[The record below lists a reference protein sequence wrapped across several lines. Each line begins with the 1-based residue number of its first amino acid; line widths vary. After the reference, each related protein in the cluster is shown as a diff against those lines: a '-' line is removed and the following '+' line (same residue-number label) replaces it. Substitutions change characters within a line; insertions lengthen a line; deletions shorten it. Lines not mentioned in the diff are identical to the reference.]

1 MKGLTEITLLD
12 STHNLGLRCKL
23 ERDLFRVVERLSADT
38 GEATCKETVNAIG
51 LTRRIGKQDGNF
63 RPLVGRIPRLFLQLP
78 SCRLKGLF
86 SFFSGTAR
94 QLTTN
99 NVGCVAILTC
109 QKYFSTGIQR
119 HDMNPF
125 LLFHYV
131 KR

>member
-38 GEATCKETVNAIG
+38 AEATCKETVNAIG

-63 RPLVGRIPRLFLQLP
+63 RPLVGRIPRLLLQLP
-78 SCRLKGLF
+78 PCRLKGLF

-94 QLTTN
+94 QLAAN
-99 NVGCVAILTC
+99 HVGSVTILTG
-109 QKYFSTGIQR
+109 QKYFSTGIHR

-125 LLFHYV
+125 SFLDYV

>member
-38 GEATCKETVNAIG
+38 GEATRKETVNAIG

-78 SCRLKGLF
+78 SCRLKGSSPSSAAPHGNLL
-86 SFFSGTAR
+86 
-94 QLTTN
+94 QTTLAAWRN
-99 NVGCVAILTC
+99 
-109 QKYFSTGIQR
+109 
-119 HDMNPF
+119 
-125 LLFHYV
+125 
-131 KR
+131 